1 MSIPA
6 VVFGSPVTSNIFGVT
21 GTVEVDAGLGR
32 VHVPHGDFLLS
43 AEYARVGPHLSLSEG
58 ETSVLVKNFFTFKTV
73 PDLLTEDGSSVIDG
87 ALAIRLAGPL
97 APGQF
102 AQVGQ
107 LAQVTSSPS
116 IGVIEKLEGIVS
128 LLARLNGVREG
139 RRLATTL
146 RDRTA
151 SRSAG

>member
-1 MSIPA
+1 M
-6 VVFGSPVTSNIFGVT
+6 
-21 GTVEVDAGLGR
+21 
-32 VHVPHGDFLLS
+32 
-43 AEYARVGPHLSLSEG
+43 
-58 ETSVLVKNFFTFKTV
+58 
-73 PDLLTEDGSSVIDG
+73 IDG

-102 AQVGQ
+102 AQVGW
-107 LAQVTSSPS
+107 LAQVTTSPS